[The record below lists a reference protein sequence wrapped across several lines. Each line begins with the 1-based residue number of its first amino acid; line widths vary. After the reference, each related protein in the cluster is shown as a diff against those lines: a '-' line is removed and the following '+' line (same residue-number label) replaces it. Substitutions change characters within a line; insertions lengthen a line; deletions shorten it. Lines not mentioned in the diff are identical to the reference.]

1 MSSEQLRASGLFHER
16 RPQANGT
23 ICFQVLEDGRPI
35 RGASVYALPNG
46 ELHIRVRAL
55 ELGNFPNSDELHDY
69 IIRHN
74 DGTVHGEGN
83 SSYAYRLDGRH
94 VGRVVEIIGRW

>member
-1 MSSEQLRASGLFHER
+1 MSRDQLRASGLFHER
-16 RPQANGT
+16 RPQANGS
-23 ICFQVLEDGRPI
+23 ICFQVLEGGRPI
-35 RGASVYALPNG
+35 SGASVYALPNG

-55 ELGNFPNSDELHDY
+55 ELGKFPNNEELQDY

-83 SSYAYRLDGRH
+83 SAYAYRLDGLH
-94 VGRVVEIIGRW
+94 VGRVIGIIRQ